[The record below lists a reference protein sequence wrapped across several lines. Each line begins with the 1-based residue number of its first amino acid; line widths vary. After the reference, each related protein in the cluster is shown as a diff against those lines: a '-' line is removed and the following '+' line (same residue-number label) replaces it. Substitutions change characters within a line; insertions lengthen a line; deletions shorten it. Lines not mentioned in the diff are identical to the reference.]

1 MHAPFSAPA
10 TELAEVTAA
19 LLARLR
25 QRTPLVHSITNGV
38 VQGFTANVLLAL
50 GAAPAMVD
58 ITGEAGAFAAAAD
71 GLLINLGTP
80 APEQRDAMREAVAGA
95 TAAGTPWVL
104 DPVAIGSLPIRTALA
119 HELVAQRPTA
129 VRGNASEV
137 LALAGLGAGGRGTDA
152 ADAGVAALPAARK
165 LALDHGSVVAISG
178 PEDLIH
184 GAGHTVRV
192 LGGDPLL
199 TRVTGGGCAL
209 GAVVAA
215 FLAVRGDEAAAET
228 AAETGAVTDAEP
240 DAVTEAAAVAAAHA
254 VYGLAASAAAAGAT
268 GPGSFAARLLDELS
282 LLTPEGVLAGARFAE
297 WIPASGG
304 ADEVTRANGATPS
317 DSSASAARAKSV
329 APPRSA
335 APAVHTP
342 GTHAAGEARA

>member
-10 TELAEVTAA
+10 AELAEVTAA
-19 LLARLR
+19 LLTRLR

-119 HELVAQRPTA
+119 HELVALRPTA

-152 ADAGVAALPAARK
+152 ADAGAAALPAARK
-165 LALDHGSVVAISG
+165 LAVDHGSVVAISG

-184 GAGHTVRV
+184 GAGGTLRV
-192 LGGDPLL
+192 FGGDPLL

-215 FLAVRGDEAAAET
+215 FLAVRGDEAGAA
-228 AAETGAVTDAEP
+228 P
-240 DAVTEAAAVAAAHA
+240 DAAAVAAAHA
-254 VYGLAASAAAAGAT
+254 VYGLAASAAAEVAA
-268 GPGSFAARLLDELS
+268 GPGSFAVQLIDELS
-282 LLTPEGVLAGARFAE
+282 RLTPERVREAARIEEWDPSEEGGEAAPSRSTAGT
-297 WIPASGG
+297 SH
-304 ADEVTRANGATPS
+304 TPPTITTGE
-317 DSSASAARAKSV
+317 ASA
-329 APPRSA
+329 
-335 APAVHTP
+335 
-342 GTHAAGEARA
+342 

>member
-215 FLAVRGDEAAAET
+215 FLAVRGDETAAET
-228 AAETGAVTDAEP
+228 AAESAAETGAVTKAEP

-297 WIPASGG
+297 WIPAPGV
-304 ADEVTRANGATPS
+304 ADEVTRANGATP
-317 DSSASAARAKSV
+317 AA
-329 APPRSA
+329 
-335 APAVHTP
+335 HTP

>member
-1 MHAPFSAPA
+1 MHAPFSMPA
-10 TELAEVTAA
+10 EALGEVTAT

-25 QRTPLVHSITNGV
+25 HRAPLVHSITNGV
-38 VQGFTANVLLAL
+38 VQGFTANTLLAL

-58 ITGEAGAFAAAAD
+58 ITGEAGLFARAAD

-95 TAAGTPWVL
+95 NAAGTPWVL

-119 HELVAQRPTA
+119 HELVALRPTA
-129 VRGNASEV
+129 VRGNASEI

-152 ADAGVAALPAARK
+152 ADANTAALPAAAQ
-165 LALDHGSVVAISG
+165 LAEDHGSVIAISG

-184 GAGHTVRV
+184 TAGRTVRV

-215 FLAVRGDEAAAET
+215 FLAVCD
-228 AAETGAVTDAEP
+228 ETGDA
-240 DAVTEAAAVAAAHA
+240 DAAAAVAAAHA
-254 VYGLAASAAAAGAT
+254 VYGLAASASAAAAGSS
-268 GPGSFAARLLDELS
+268 GPGSFAVRLLDELS
-282 LLTPEGVLAGARFAE
+282 LLTPERARAEARFAE
-297 WIPASGG
+297 F
-304 ADEVTRANGATPS
+304 TQ
-317 DSSASAARAKSV
+317 
-329 APPRSA
+329 
-335 APAVHTP
+335 
-342 GTHAAGEARA
+342 EARA